1 MEDQIDNEFLDENCE
16 NQDLQQCDICNR
28 KFHSER
34 IERHLIACQKAQ
46 QKQQERDK
54 IIQKKKKQIEQKKQH
69 LQQMD
74 VEIVKTNWREEH
86 QKFQE
91 QIQYNR
97 KLKQLEIEGQDV
109 TQLKP
114 LETKVNSNYVFCE
127 YCERHFAKNV
137 AERHIPKCKEIIAKP
152 KPPRKKTVEMIQP
165 SQPQL
170 QEKRQAQVS
179 TPSTSSQMERK
190 PIIKKQLS
198 DSSQQFRPTSLQKFI
213 AEQSGKANLTNIG
226 FIDCKARATAIQDTE
241 CPHCNRRFISRAAE
255 RHIPICEKLTR
266 KHSFQI
272 KYQSRKSV
280 PIKQNNLMM
289 INPTAVLPQIQRK
302 GTKQLEAGNLP
313 PIGNNQKFCT
323 ECGNRFQANHKYCGG
338 CGRKREPE
346 IVI

>member
-1 MEDQIDNEFLDENCE
+1 MEDQIDNEFLDENQQ
-16 NQDLQQCDICNR
+16 NQDLIDCELCNR
-28 KFHSER
+28 KFHPER

-46 QKQQERDK
+46 LKQQERDK
-54 IIQKKKKQIEQKKQH
+54 IIQKKKKQIEQKKQQ

-97 KLKQLEIEGQDV
+97 KLKQLENEGQDV
-109 TQLKP
+109 NQLTP
-114 LETKVNSNYVFCE
+114 PETKVNSNYVFCE
-127 YCERHFAKNV
+127 YCERHFDKHV
-137 AERHIPKCKEIIAKP
+137 AERHIPKCKETKAKP
-152 KPPRKKTVEMIQP
+152 KPPRKKTVDVIQP

-226 FIDCKARATAIQDTE
+226 ITSSSKQVLLTANQGLLLSKIQSVLIAIEDSYLELLKDTFLFVRNQQE
-241 CPHCNRRFISRAAE
+241 NTLFKSNIIIE
-255 RHIPICEKLTR
+255 RVFP
-266 KHSFQI
+266 
-272 KYQSRKSV
+272 
-280 PIKQNNLMM
+280 QNK
-289 INPTAVLPQIQRK
+289 IIQ
-302 GTKQLEAGNLP
+302 
-313 PIGNNQKFCT
+313 
-323 ECGNRFQANHKYCGG
+323 
-338 CGRKREPE
+338 
-346 IVI
+346 